1 MTREDFAQIVHWQ
14 KIIWTFG
21 FLNVAALS
29 PQLLKLFQTRET
41 AGLSI
46 WMFIL
51 FLFIQIAFSLEGFF
65 RRNSVLLICMSLSA
79 AETFAIIL
87 RIVYLRNIVS

>member
-1 MTREDFAQIVHWQ
+1 MFARMIHWQ
-14 KIIWTFG
+14 KIIWVFG
-21 FLNVAALS
+21 FLNAAALL
-29 PQLLKLFQTRET
+29 PQLIKLFQVRDT

-65 RRNSVLLICMSLSA
+65 KRNPVLLVCMSLSA
-79 AETFAIIL
+79 LETLVIIG
-87 RIVYLRNIVS
+87 RVMYLRSV